1 MRTLLLSV
9 AFACI
14 TFFSFAAA
22 PADSVHLIVDG
33 NTAYYQKVVKADS
46 IPEGLIFSRALLFFA
61 AKNFQQNYGSE
72 SEGKLIF
79 NTTQDLNIN
88 PVYIGD
94 ESDEVE
100 PYTVQFAITVDM
112 KNNRYRYKISNIV
125 IFRPTETG
133 NKRLTMY
140 EEYQKATNQE
150 SRRVQRDAQKVITS
164 FESYIGS
171 LTAELYKAIKP
182 QSMVYDTNF

>member
-1 MRTLLLSV
+1 MKTLLFSI

-14 TFFSFAAA
+14 TYSGFAAT
-22 PADSVHLIVDG
+22 PADSVHLTVDG
-33 NTAYYQKVVKADS
+33 NIAYYQRVVKADS

-79 NTTQDLNIN
+79 NTTQDLNVN

-94 ESDEVE
+94 ENDDIQ

-140 EEYQKATNQE
+140 DEYQKANSQE
-150 SRRVQRDAQKVITS
+150 SRRVQRDAQKLITS
-164 FESYIGS
+164 FETYIGS